1 MAHATDEFQ
10 IEKEQLQT
18 LAAEHKSAYEKI
30 EQDLQT
36 LQEDYSALEK
46 ELEEKGPSSPDRHDA
61 AKWREQLEDLRAEL
75 QQVQFE
81 KLDLEDQVESLK
93 KDAAQ
98 LIEKDGKVARERAEE
113 KKTLQ
118 SVHAIL
124 H

>member
-1 MAHATDEFQ
+1 LAHAADEFQ
-10 IEKEQLQT
+10 IEKDQLQT

-30 EQDLQT
+30 DQDLQT
-36 LQEDYSALEK
+36 LQEDYAALEK
-46 ELEEKGPSSPDRHDA
+46 ELEEKGPSSPDRSDA
-61 AKWREQLEDLRAEL
+61 ANWREELEDLRAEL
-75 QQVQFE
+75 EQVQFE